1 MAHSRLNT
9 IVACLTLLV
18 FAAPGPAASS
28 TAATRAEP
36 IRLQVDMTEAPQR
49 VVHTRLAIPVR
60 PGEVTLF
67 YPKWIPGEHGPT
79 GPLVN
84 VAGLTVSAAGKTL
97 EWKRDLVEM
106 YAIHVGVPP
115 GVRTLDVAF
124 DFLLSTSTEG
134 YSFGASATPN
144 LSVLNWNQVLVYPTG
159 TPPEELTYLAS
170 VKLPAGWKY
179 GTALPVAR
187 TTGGWIEFQPASL
200 VTLIDSPLNAGRW
213 FREVALAPGVTPR
226 HYLDLVGDSR
236 ESIRLTKDQEEKF
249 SQLVREGVAL
259 FGASHYRDYHF
270 LYTLSDHVPF
280 FGLEHHESSD
290 NRSKERALVDKDDF
304 LRAADLLPHE
314 FAHSWN
320 GKYRRPA
327 DLATPD
333 YATPMET
340 DLLWVYEGLT
350 QYLGWVLASRSG
362 LLTPDQSRDYLALT
376 AADLDNEPGR
386 MWRPLLD
393 TAVSAQFLYGSGYA
407 GSSWRRGVD
416 FYDESLLFWLEA
428 DQIIRSESG
437 GRRSLDDFC
446 RRFHGAPAS
455 GPRVKPYTLD
465 DVVAT
470 LDEVQPYDW
479 RGFLTDRVMRVRA
492 HAPLGGVTRGGWKVT
507 YSDSMSEYQKS
518 LERARKR
525 LDFKYS
531 VGLYVTDKGEILDV
545 YPKSP
550 AAKAG
555 LAPGMTI
562 FAVNGKQWT
571 DDVMHETI
579 RAASHTR
586 EPIDILAKNGDDY
599 ATYRMVYSGGERFAR
614 LTRVEG
620 SPDRL
625 GDTLAPLA
633 RRTSAASR

>member
-1 MAHSRLNT
+1 MNASVPRT
-9 IVACLTLLV
+9 ALV
-18 FAAPGPAASS
+18 LSLAVLALASPAARGS
-28 TAATRAEP
+28 ALAP
-36 IRLQVDMTEAPQR
+36 IRLRVDMTEAPER
-49 VVHTRLAIPVR
+49 VLHAHLAIPVR

-84 VAGLTVSAAGKTL
+84 VAGFTVVASGKPL

-106 YAIHVGVPP
+106 YAVHVTVPP
-115 GVRTLDVAF
+115 GTKTLEVAF

-134 YSFGASATPN
+134 YSYGAGATPN
-144 LSVLNWNQVLVYPTG
+144 LAVLNWNQVLVYPTG
-159 TPPEELTYLAS
+159 TPPEDLTYAAS

-179 GTALPVAR
+179 GTALPVAHA
-187 TTGGWIEFQPASL
+187 TGGWVEFKPASL

-213 FREVALAPGVTPR
+213 FREIPLAPEITPR

-236 ESIRLTKDQEEKF
+236 ESIQITREQEEKF
-249 SQLVREGVAL
+249 SRLVREANQL
-259 FGASHYRDYHF
+259 FGAHHYRDYHF

-290 NRSKERALVDKDDF
+290 NRTKERVLVDKDDF

-314 FAHSWN
+314 MAHSWN

-350 QYLGWVLASRSG
+350 QYLGWVLAARSG
-362 LLTPDQSRDYLALT
+362 LLSPVEAREYLAQ
-376 AADLDNEPGR
+376 AAAELDNEPGR

-393 TAVSAQFLYGSGYA
+393 TAVSAQFLYQSGFA

-416 FYDESLLFWLEA
+416 FYEESLLFWLEA
-428 DQIIRSESG
+428 DQIIRAESKG
-437 GRRSLDDFC
+437 QRSLDDFC
-446 RRFHGAPAS
+446 RRFHGAPS
-455 GPRVKPYTLD
+455 TGPTVKPYTFD
-465 DVVAT
+465 DVVAA
-470 LDEVQPYDW
+470 LNEVQPYDW
-479 RGFLTDRVMRVRA
+479 RGFLTERVTQVRA
-492 HAPLGGVTRGGWKVT
+492 HAPMGGVTRGGWKVT
-507 YSDSMSEYQKS
+507 YSDSMSAYQKS
-518 LERARKR
+518 LESARKR

-571 DDVMHETI
+571 DDVMHQTI

-586 EPIDILAKNGDDY
+586 EPMDILAKNGDDY
-599 ATYRMVYSGGERFAR
+599 ATYRMVYTGGERFAR
-614 LTRVEG
+614 LTRLEG
-620 SPDRL
+620 SPDFL
-625 GDTLAPLA
+625 GETLAPLA
-633 RRTSAASR
+633 QKTSASAR

>member
-1 MAHSRLNT
+1 MSALSRAA
-9 IVACLTLLV
+9 VAVLAVLCL
-18 FAAPGPAASS
+18 PPISS
-28 TAATRAEP
+28 QAATPSRSGPDP
-36 IRLQVDMTEAPQR
+36 IRLQVDMSESPQQIL
-49 VVHTRLAIPVR
+49 HSKMIIPVR

-84 VAGLTVSAAGKTL
+84 VAGFTVTAAGRPL

-106 YAIHVGVPP
+106 YAIHVNVPS
-115 GVRTLDVAF
+115 GVRSLDVAF
-124 DFLLSTSTEG
+124 DFLLPNGTEG
-134 YSFGASATPN
+134 YSYGASATPN
-144 LSVLNWNQVLVYPTG
+144 LSVLNWNQVIVYPSG
-159 TPPEELTYLAS
+159 TPPEEQMVLAS
-170 VKLPAGWKY
+170 MKLPAGWKF

-187 TTGGWIEFQPASL
+187 TSGGWVEFKPASL
-200 VTLIDSPLNAGRW
+200 VTLIDSPVNSGRW
-213 FREVALAPGVTPR
+213 FREIALAPEITPR

-236 ESIRLTKDQEEKF
+236 ESIRITREQEEKY

-290 NRSKERALVDKDDF
+290 NRSRERAIIDKDDF

-350 QYLGWVLASRSG
+350 QYLGWLLATRSG
-362 LLTPDQSRDYLALT
+362 ILTPEQSRDYLAET

-386 MWRPLLD
+386 LWRPLLD
-393 TAVSAQFLYGSGYA
+393 TAISAQFLYGSGYA
-407 GSSWRRGVD
+407 GSSWRRSVD

-428 DQIIRSESG
+428 DQIIRAESKG
-437 GRRSLDDFC
+437 QRSLDDFC
-446 RRFHGAPAS
+446 RHFHGPPGT
-455 GPRVKPYTLD
+455 GPMVKPYTFD
-465 DVVAT
+465 DVVSALT
-470 LDEVQPYDW
+470 DVQPYDW
-479 RGFLTDRVMRVRA
+479 RGFLTERVMRIRA
-492 HAPLGGVTRGGWKVT
+492 HAPLGGITRGGWKVT
-507 YSDSMSEYQKS
+507 YSDSMSEYQKAI
-518 LERARKR
+518 ERSRKR

-531 VGLYVTDKGEILDV
+531 VGLYLSDKGEIVDV
-545 YPKSP
+545 VPKSP

-555 LAPGMTI
+555 LAPGMMI
-562 FAVNGKQWT
+562 YAVNGKQWT

-579 RAASHTR
+579 HAVSHTR
-586 EPIDILAKNGDDY
+586 EPMDILAKNGDDY
-599 ATYRMVYSGGERFAR
+599 ATYRMEYYGGERFAR
-614 LTRVEG
+614 LTRDQG
-620 SPDRL
+620 SPDHL
-625 GDTLAPLA
+625 ADTLAPLGRMNQA
-633 RRTSAASR
+633 TR